1 MDPLRSKQDVLRC
14 NLCETSSPT
23 MYCDICDI
31 HLCKACVGGHLLDE
45 SKFHKVVPFKK
56 RGSTPICSIHS
67 TKLCELYCER
77 CENKICALC
86 VSSGEHEQH
95 KKVDIWKKIN
105 DTKADLQNDLKEL
118 EETILS
124 KHEAGVSQITVQIAD
139 FEKNSRNLKLDI
151 DKKGE
156 ELHKEID
163 NIIKKLKED
172 IDAMDS
178 KQRTVLNKHKNEFTR
193 RISEIKK
200 AILDQKNILNLHDF
214 NRLSAYK
221 SRNAEFRKL
230 PPKATVSLPSFTSH
244 QINKEQI
251 NQQFGVLS
259 ALSIKEE

>member
-1 MDPLRSKQDVLRC
+1 MNPKLTRLFHLKSEDLLLFVPNTPQKYVNFIAKDVR
-14 NLCETSSPT
+14 
-23 MYCDICDI
+23 I
-31 HLCKACVGGHLLDE
+31 
-45 SKFHKVVPFKK
+45 KFALSVFRPVNM
-56 RGSTPICSIHS
+56 SS
-67 TKLCELYCER
+67 TKKLT
-77 CENKICALC
+77 
-86 VSSGEHEQH
+86 SG
-95 KKVDIWKKIN
+95 KKIN
-105 DTKADLQNDLKEL
+105 DTKADFQNDFKDL

-124 KHEAGVSQITVQIAD
+124 KHEAVVSQITVQIAE

-156 ELHKEID
+156 EWHKEID

-200 AILDQKNILNLHDF
+200 AILDHKNILNLHDF

>member
-1 MDPLRSKQDVLRC
+1 MDPPHSKQDVLRC

-31 HLCKACVGGHLLDE
+31 HLCKACVGEHLLDE
-45 SKFHKVVPFKK
+45 SKTHKVIPCKK
-56 RGSTPICSIHS
+56 RGSTPICSKHS
-67 TKLCELYCER
+67 TKVCELYCER

-86 VSSGEHEQH
+86 ISSGDHEQH
-95 KKVDIWKKIN
+95 KKVDIWKKMN
-105 DTKADLQNDLKEL
+105 DTKADLQKDLKEL

-124 KHEAGVSQITVQIAD
+124 KHEAVVSQITVQIAD

-156 ELHKEID
+156 EWHKEID

-178 KQRTVLNKHKNEFTR
+178 KQRTVLNKHKNEFAR
-193 RISEIKK
+193 RISEIKQ

-230 PPKATVSLPSFTSH
+230 PPKSTVSLPNFTSR
-244 QINKEQI
+244 QINKAQI
-251 NQQFGVLS
+251 NQQFGILS

>member
-1 MDPLRSKQDVLRC
+1 MDPLRSKQDVLLC

-45 SKFHKVVPFKK
+45 SKVHKVVPFKK

-67 TKLCELYCER
+67 KKVCELYCER

-95 KKVDIWKKIN
+95 KKVDIWKKMN
-105 DTKADLQNDLKEL
+105 DTKADIKKDLQEL

-124 KHEAGVSQITVQIAD
+124 KHEAVESQITVQIAD

-156 ELHKEID
+156 EWHKEID
-163 NIIKKLKED
+163 IIIKKLKDD
-172 IDAMDS
+172 IDAMGS

-193 RISEIKK
+193 RISEIKQD
-200 AILDQKNILNLHDF
+200 ILDQKFLLNLHDF
-214 NRLSAYK
+214 NLLSAFK

-230 PPKATVSLPSFTSH
+230 PAKATVSLPSFTSH
-244 QINKEQI
+244 QINKDQI
-251 NQQFGVLS
+251 NQQFGLLS

>member
-1 MDPLRSKQDVLRC
+1 MDPLHSKQDVLRC

-31 HLCKACVGGHLLDE
+31 HLCKACVGGQLLDE

-67 TKLCELYCER
+67 TKLCKRYCKR

-124 KHEAGVSQITVQIAD
+124 KHEAVVSQITVQIAD

-156 ELHKEID
+156 EWHKEID

-172 IDAMDS
+172 IDAMES
-178 KQRTVLNKHKNEFTR
+178 KQRTVLNKH
-193 RISEIKK
+193 
-200 AILDQKNILNLHDF
+200 
-214 NRLSAYK
+214 
-221 SRNAEFRKL
+221 
-230 PPKATVSLPSFTSH
+230 
-244 QINKEQI
+244 
-251 NQQFGVLS
+251 
-259 ALSIKEE
+259 